1 MQEQTNLKQIEIGT
15 IDKQKLTPEKV
26 KIVKVEIET
35 VEKAKANKVVCYV
48 EHPKATDEIKIS
60 SVKIE
65 QGKDKVKV
73 VGMWVNLDKDNK
85 LDKNSATAVL
95 LRFLGCKKIEDLVGK
110 ECSTAEDD
118 GGYLCFRGY

>member
-1 MQEQTNLKQIEIGT
+1 MEQTNLKQIEIGT
-15 IDKQKLTPEKV
+15 IDKPKLTPEKV
-26 KIVKVEIET
+26 KIVKTEIEY
-35 VEKAKANKVVCYV
+35 VEKAKSNKVVCHV
-48 EHPKATDEIKIS
+48 KHPKSEDEISIS

-85 LDKNSATAVL
+85 LDKNSATAIL
-95 LRFLGCKKIEDLVGK
+95 LRFLGCKTIEELEGK
-110 ECSTAEDD
+110 ECSTTEDD